1 MYTWKETCGRCI
13 ASFRSGYNVSSDAC
27 ILYRCS
33 PTWNKCSQRQYI
45 AFKIDVVTHAF
56 DNRITSSRL
65 ISQATPPYMC
75 LQRHKVTTQWLAELN
90 GKLNGTDRQTSC
102 AHSIE
107 RDLLASLQR
116 NQDQVFFYVTDL
128 NQDERSRTTFRVY
141 IAGILV
147 SMYLT
152 KIVHHLLS
160 LKLLIFYVSIQI
172 GLFD

>member
-1 MYTWKETCGRCI
+1 
-13 ASFRSGYNVSSDAC
+13 
-27 ILYRCS
+27 
-33 PTWNKCSQRQYI
+33 
-45 AFKIDVVTHAF
+45 
-56 DNRITSSRL
+56 
-65 ISQATPPYMC
+65 MC

-128 NQDERSRTTFRVY
+128 NQDKRSRTTFRVY

-152 KIVHHLLS
+152 NIVHHLLS

-172 GLFD
+172 GFSDLRNPELRRNGPRFYDCNIFKKHMMRVRLGQVKKRTNKIKPNDKNKTQLC